1 MNLKKEQWWHNKAP
15 AVLWLTQRFIVSGSV
30 AVGSGAGGIALTG
43 GSVCDPVP
51 SAVPWAGSGA
61 WSPGGFMA
69 AFSLLCVVR
78 VIYGTTRGAG
88 GICTSQGEKGGCP
101 KQSCP
106 PQAGWVG
113 QGRQQHSAR
122 CSAGAEVP

>member
-1 MNLKKEQWWHNKAP
+1 MNLKKEQRRHKKAP
-15 AVLWLTQRFIVSGSV
+15 AVLWLMQQFIVSGSV

-43 GSVCDPVP
+43 GRVCDPVP

-61 WSPGGFMA
+61 WSPGSFMA

-88 GICTSQGEKGGCP
+88 GICISQGEKVGCP

-106 PQAGWVG
+106 LQACWVG
-113 QGRQQHSAR
+113 QRRQQHSAR
-122 CSAGAEVP
+122 CSAGAEVS